1 MTWTQTPD
9 ASSPP
14 SVSIFPFQ
22 TTKRLLFLRH
32 GQALHNPRAE
42 EAKDRGC
49 SHETFLQLMKED
61 DAFDAEL
68 TSLGETQ
75 AIMARE
81 KYLDKLQNVQLVVS
95 SPLSRAIQ
103 TANLV
108 MIQQEQQQQQTTTA
122 AKRVCVELF
131 REINGWL
138 LNAKRRT
145 KTDLQGRFH
154 SPSWDF
160 SGLSMDDETW
170 TETLESEESCAER
183 YYQGLLWLLR
193 DREEEVILTVA
204 HGGLLRF
211 GMVDHPNVHVV
222 DKRGKDQRRF
232 GNCELREYEAHVAVE
247 VTGKEAVVT
256 QDRPLILLR
265 EIHSIQN

>member
-1 MTWTQTPD
+1 MTLAPNNI
-9 ASSPP
+9 PP
-14 SVSIFPFQ
+14 G
-22 TTKRLLFLRH
+22 TTNTNSLFKPKRLLFLRH
-32 GQALHNPRAE
+32 GQAQHNPRAE

-68 TSLGETQ
+68 TSLGQTQ
-75 AIMARE
+75 AILARE
-81 KYLDKLQNVQLVVS
+81 RHLEKLQRVELVVS

-108 MIQQEQQQQQTTTA
+108 MEKRQKQQQQEEVA
-122 AKRVCVELF
+122 IKRVCVELF

-145 KTDLQGRFH
+145 KTDLQERFYD
-154 SPSWDF
+154 PLWDF
-160 SGLSMDDETW
+160 SGLSMEDETW

-193 DREEEVILTVA
+193 DREEEFILTVA

-211 GMVDHPNVHVV
+211 GMVDHPNVRVV
-222 DKRGKDQRRF
+222 DQRGRDEKRF
-232 GNCELREYEAHVAVE
+232 GNCELREYEAQ
-247 VTGKEAVVT
+247 VTGQVIADTTAAVVT
-256 QDRPLILLR
+256 EERPLIVLR
-265 EIHSIQN
+265 EILHS